1 MGIMVY
7 SLYWVMQGFVH
18 QPYGFFI
25 AALNQR
31 APVAERAGLGATVWL
46 WPGPRPEIV
55 QRPGQGSGPGDS
67 RTRPMY
73 YIRILGQRT
82 GSLSLSLYIYL
93 INNRCMYVYTKQE
106 SERHMDP

>member
-1 MGIMVY
+1 
-7 SLYWVMQGFVH
+7 MQGFVH

-82 GSLSLSLYIYL
+82 GSLSLYIY
-93 INNRCMYVYTKQE
+93 I
-106 SERHMDP
+106 SH